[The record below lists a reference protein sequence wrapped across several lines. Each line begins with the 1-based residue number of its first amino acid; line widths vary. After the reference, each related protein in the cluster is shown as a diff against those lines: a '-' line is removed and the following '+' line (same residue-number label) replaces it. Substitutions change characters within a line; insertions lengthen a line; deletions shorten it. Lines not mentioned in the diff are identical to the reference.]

1 MRQTDNSSLTK
12 QKACELIQKCCN
24 WVQSCNWLLWLGAL
38 LLLLLP
44 GLDLPLRDWDEG
56 IVARV
61 AFERSQKLGSF
72 ADLLLPSY
80 WDAPYINK
88 PPGLHLL

>member
-24 WVQSCNWLLWLGAL
+24 WVQSRNWLLWLGAL

-72 ADLLLPSY
+72 
-80 WDAPYINK
+80 
-88 PPGLHLL
+88 